1 MRCAR
6 IRCTQDGTSP
16 PAAEG
21 SADPA
26 AAKAPSPA
34 APADGDAAAAAEG
47 PSLTEQIQT
56 KTSGALDS
64 LQKAVEP
71 AGDSKSADPEVDE
84 FRSLVGEVFAN
95 MKESIATGTTQQ
107 EGGDVA
113 PEAPAAADAAESKSL
128 ASSPAEARRPGLVG
142 QVRFWL
148 VRSHRVSLWQLSFWW
163 CSGCCWLCT
172 SCTASP
178 IRTWCVTTPSQQLEM
193 SCTTCRTL
201 DDRCCVMLRVLLHP
215 LTRRRVLC
223 CRSWTSSCRWSR
235 PRAPAPQ
242 VVAAA
247 SCSPIPQENL
257 A

>member
-1 MRCAR
+1 MPMSMCTNTKYAAQQRCSSKTAAHSRAPRQANTHARGPDDQRSGVRCAR
-6 IRCTQDGTSP
+6 IRCTQGGTSP

-34 APADGDAAAAAEG
+34 APADGDGAAAAEG

-71 AGDSKSADPEVDE
+71 AGDSKSADPEVNE

-113 PEAPAAADAAESKSL
+113 PEAPAAADAAQSKSL

-142 QVRFWL
+142 KVRFCL
-148 VRSHRVSLWQLSFWW
+148 VGSHGVSLWQHSFWW
-163 CSGCCWLCT
+163 CSGCRCLCT

-178 IRTWCVTTPSQQLEM
+178 IRTWCVTTPPQQPEM
-193 SCTTCRTL
+193 YF
-201 DDRCCVMLRVLLHP
+201 MQN
-215 LTRRRVLC
+215 TR
-223 CRSWTSSCRWSR
+223 
-235 PRAPAPQ
+235 
-242 VVAAA
+242 
-247 SCSPIPQENL
+247 
-257 A
+257 